1 MAEANT
7 GAVMTLLCQTA
18 QSTLDPTFSG
28 HPLKPKGK
36 ENAKTP
42 HSQSALTLSPQQRP
56 SSTSISPAHTPSNTP
71 PLNQKYLTL
80 HKCSSLET
88 LEYSSGDD
96 SPVIIR
102 KVSSSKANISG
113 LYQHQH
119 SHPVGYYGSQ
129 EKIFKFLTPKKSV
142 RSLKCLS
149 FNCFNCLFDNSLTG
163 HFIIKTKFL

>member
-7 GAVMTLLCQTA
+7 SAVKTLLCQIA
-18 QSTLDPTFSG
+18 QFGLDPTLAG

-36 ENAKTP
+36 EDAKTP
-42 HSQSALTLSPQQRP
+42 HSQSASTLSPQQRP

-71 PLNQKYLTL
+71 PLNQKFLTL

-102 KVSSSKANISG
+102 KVSARKANISG

-119 SHPVGYYGSQ
+119 SHSAGYYGSQ
-129 EKIFKFLTPKKSV
+129 ENLFKFLTPKKSV

-163 HFIIKTKFL
+163 HFNI